1 MKKIIVSILVVFA
14 LLSGGAWAADPLADL
29 VDKKRPLLLFSKSRS
44 DAGLDKQ
51 VELLRQVRPELR
63 ELGIIVLRTSGRE
76 ETRSVIG
83 YTPINIGTAR
93 KLRKRFEPSDDGLVV
108 ILLSMDGSEKK
119 RWDGLVQPEEIFD
132 FIEASS
138 KGDE

>member
-1 MKKIIVSILVVFA
+1 MKKIVVSILVVFA

-29 VDKKRPLLLFSKSRS
+29 VGKKQLLLLFSKSRS

-63 ELGIIVLRTSGRE
+63 ELGIIVMRTSGNE

-83 YTPINIGTAR
+83 YTSINIGTAR
-93 KLRKRFEPSDDGLVV
+93 KLRKRFEPSGDGLVV
-108 ILLSMDGSEKK
+108 ILISIDGSEKK
-119 RWDGLVQPEEIFD
+119 RWDSLVQPGEIFD
-132 FIEASS
+132 FIEVSS
-138 KGDE
+138 SGDG